1 MKFTEDIVGRSFQ
14 AQQAQQ
20 TEQQNVKLGR
30 ELERQDALYCS
41 KILEQDFVNET
52 GLIVVLLL
60 RVADKK
66 PEM

>member
-1 MKFTEDIVGRSFQ
+1 
-14 AQQAQQ
+14 
-20 TEQQNVKLGR
+20 VKLGR
-30 ELERQDALYCS
+30 EVERQDALYYS

-52 GLIVVLLL
+52 GLIVKMLL